1 MLLTYWPHW
10 RNTLNKKEMRTM
22 LINRKFL
29 KGRIFLLL
37 IILFVWQSGPLSA
50 QTSRLILQSE
60 RENAAKEAEMK
71 SADPSDTML
80 HFNFAPI
87 EIVGEYLLKDRQQE
101 RKYHQLYE
109 DLKRTYPLS
118 KIVSSEVKLVNA
130 ELDSIY
136 NTRAKEKKYL
146 KWYEKH
152 IFNTYIDTLK
162 SLNIRQ
168 VKIFIKLINRE
179 TGSTPFELIKK
190 YRGGLDA
197 FLWQLSANAIM
208 VNLKS
213 EYDPV
218 EDAMI
223 EDIIRKFY

>member
-1 MLLTYWPHW
+1 MQY
-10 RNTLNKKEMRTM
+10 
-22 LINRKFL
+22 NRKYQ
-29 KGRIFLLL
+29 KYTGLLL
-37 IILFVWQSGPLSA
+37 FILIFSSLTGVIKA

-60 RENAAKEAEMK
+60 REKAARDTEMK
-71 SADPSDTML
+71 AAFQSDTML
-80 HFNFAPI
+80 HFNFPPV
-87 EIVGEYLLKDRQQE
+87 EIVGEYLLKDKHQE

-109 DLKRTYPLS
+109 DIKRAYPLS
-118 KIVSSEVKLVNA
+118 KIVSSEVNLVNA

-152 IFNTYIDTLK
+152 IFHTYIDTLK

-168 VKIFIKLINRE
+168 IKLFIKLINRE

-197 FLWQLSANAIM
+197 FLWQISANALM

-223 EDIIRKFY
+223 EDILKKFY

>member
-1 MLLTYWPHW
+1 MTVCNNPIVFITLRFITLLA
-10 RNTLNKKEMRTM
+10 
-22 LINRKFL
+22 
-29 KGRIFLLL
+29 
-37 IILFVWQSGPLSA
+37 ILVLVTSGGIA

-60 RENAAKEAEMK
+60 REKAVTDTQLVRVG
-71 SADPSDTML
+71 SCDTML
-80 HFNFAPI
+80 HFSFPPI
-87 EIVGEYLLKDRQQE
+87 EIEGEYLLKDKHQE
-101 RKYHQLYE
+101 RKYHQLY
-109 DLKRTYPLS
+109 DDIKRTYPLS
-118 KIVSSEVKLVNA
+118 KIVSSEVKLVNS

-136 NTRAKEKKYL
+136 QTKSKGKQYL

-152 IFNTYIDTLK
+152 IYRTYIDTLK

-168 VKIFIKLINRE
+168 IKLFVKLIHRE
-179 TGSTPFELIKK
+179 TGSSPFELIKK

-197 FLWQLSANAIM
+197 FLWQLSANALL

-223 EDIIRKFY
+223 EDILKKFY

>member
-1 MLLTYWPHW
+1 MKTSPLHKLFLTC
-10 RNTLNKKEMRTM
+10 
-22 LINRKFL
+22 ISVV
-29 KGRIFLLL
+29 
-37 IILFVWQSGPLSA
+37 LFVAFLITLADRTFA

-60 RENAAKEAEMK
+60 REKAIKESQLK
-71 SADPSDTML
+71 ISGSSDTML
-80 HFNFAPI
+80 HLSFPPI
-87 EIVGEYLLKDRQQE
+87 EIVGEYLFKNKHQE
-101 RKYHQLYE
+101 RKYHQLYN
-109 DLKRTYPLS
+109 DIKRTYPLS

-136 NTRAKEKKYL
+136 RTKSKEKEYL

-152 IFNTYIDTLK
+152 IYRTYIDTLK

-168 VKIFIKLINRE
+168 TKLFIKLIDRE
-179 TGSTPFELIKK
+179 TGCSPYNLIKK

-197 FLWQLSANAIM
+197 FMWQLAANTLF

-213 EYDPV
+213 EYDPA

>member
-1 MLLTYWPHW
+1 M
-10 RNTLNKKEMRTM
+10 
-22 LINRKFL
+22 F
-29 KGRIFLLL
+29 F
-37 IILFVWQSGPLSA
+37 SSLSA

-71 SADPSDTML
+71 TAGPSDSML
-80 HFNFAPI
+80 HFNFPPV
-87 EIVGEYLLKDRQQE
+87 EIVGEYLLKDKHQE

-109 DLKRTYPLS
+109 DIKRTYPLS
-118 KIVSSEVKLVNA
+118 KIVSSEVRLVNS

-136 NTRAKEKKYL
+136 NTKAKGKKYL

-152 IFNTYIDTLK
+152 IYHTYIDTLK

-168 VKIFIKLINRE
+168 VKLFIKLINRE

-197 FLWQLSANAIM
+197 FLWQLSANVLM

-213 EYDPV
+213 EFDPI

-223 EDIIRKFY
+223 ADIISKFY

>member
-1 MLLTYWPHW
+1 MKTSLHRLFLTCITV
-10 RNTLNKKEMRTM
+10 TLFIAVLITLANRTY
-22 LINRKFL
+22 
-29 KGRIFLLL
+29 
-37 IILFVWQSGPLSA
+37 A

-60 RENAAKEAEMK
+60 REKALRDSQLKV
-71 SADPSDTML
+71 SGSSDTIL
-80 HFNFAPI
+80 HFSFPPI
-87 EIVGEYLLKDRQQE
+87 EIEGKYLYKNKHQE
-101 RKYHQLYE
+101 RKYHQLY
-109 DLKRTYPLS
+109 DDIKRVYPLS
-118 KIVSSEVKLVNA
+118 KIVSCEVKLVNA

-136 NTRAKEKKYL
+136 RTKTKAKQYL

-152 IFNTYIDTLK
+152 IYHTYIDTLK

-168 VKIFIKLINRE
+168 TKLFIKLINRE
-179 TGSTPFELIKK
+179 TGSSPYNLIKK
-190 YRGGLDA
+190 YRGRLDA
-197 FLWQLSANAIM
+197 FMWQLAASAAF

>member
-1 MLLTYWPHW
+1 MQD
-10 RNTLNKKEMRTM
+10 
-22 LINRKFL
+22 NRKYQ
-29 KGRIFLLL
+29 KYASILLL
-37 IILFVWQSGPLSA
+37 ILIFTSLASFIKG
-50 QTSRLILQSE
+50 QTSRLILQTE
-60 RENAAKEAEMK
+60 REKAAREAEK
-71 SADPSDTML
+71 KPTSQSDTML
-80 HFNFAPI
+80 HFNFPPV
-87 EIVGEYLLKDRQQE
+87 EIVGEYLLKDKHQE

-109 DLKRTYPLS
+109 DIKRTYPLS
-118 KIVSSEVKLVNA
+118 KIVSSEVSLVNA

-152 IFNTYIDTLK
+152 IFHTYIDTLK

-168 VKIFIKLINRE
+168 IKLFIKLINRE

-197 FLWQLSANAIM
+197 FLWQLSANALM

-213 EYDPV
+213 EYDPI

-223 EDIIRKFY
+223 EDILKKFY

>member
-1 MLLTYWPHW
+1 MKTTPIY
-10 RNTLNKKEMRTM
+10 
-22 LINRKFL
+22 RKYL
-29 KGRIFLLL
+29 KDIKLIFL
-37 IILFVWQSGPLSA
+37 IIFSVVQSGRLSA
-50 QTSRLILQSE
+50 QTSRLILQTE

-71 SADPSDTML
+71 AASPSDTML

-87 EIVGEYLLKDRQQE
+87 EIVGEYLLKDRNQE

-118 KIVSSEVKLVNA
+118 KIVSSEVKLVSS

-136 NTRAKEKKYL
+136 NTRAKEKKYM

-152 IFNTYIDTLK
+152 IFHTYIDTLK

-168 VKIFIKLINRE
+168 VKLFIKLINRE

-197 FLWQLSANAIM
+197 FFWQLSANALM

-213 EYDPV
+213 DYDPV

>member
-1 MLLTYWPHW
+1 MK
-10 RNTLNKKEMRTM
+10 TL
-22 LINRKFL
+22 LINKEYL
-29 KGRIFLLL
+29 KSRIFISLFIGSFLL
-37 IILFVWQSGPLSA
+37 FSNLSA

-71 SADPSDTML
+71 AAGPSDSML
-80 HFNFAPI
+80 HFNFPPV
-87 EIVGEYLLKDRQQE
+87 EIVGEYLLKDKHQE

-109 DLKRTYPLS
+109 DIKRTYPLS
-118 KIVSSEVKLVNA
+118 KIVSSEVKLVNS

-136 NTRAKEKKYL
+136 NTKAKGKKYL

-152 IFNTYIDTLK
+152 IYHTYIDTLK

-168 VKIFIKLINRE
+168 VKLFIKLINRE

-197 FLWQLSANAIM
+197 FLWQLSANALM

-213 EYDPV
+213 EFDPI

-223 EDIIRKFY
+223 ADIISKFY

>member
-1 MLLTYWPHW
+1 MQDH
-10 RNTLNKKEMRTM
+10 
-22 LINRKFL
+22 RKYQNFA
-29 KGRIFLLL
+29 GVLLL
-37 IILFVWQSGPLSA
+37 ILIFSSLSGVIDA

-60 RENAAKEAEMK
+60 REKAARDAEMK
-71 SADPSDTML
+71 AASQSDTML
-80 HFNFAPI
+80 HFNFPPV
-87 EIVGEYLLKDRQQE
+87 EIVGEYLLKNKHQE

-109 DLKRTYPLS
+109 DIKRTYPLS
-118 KIVSSEVKLVNA
+118 QIVSSEVKLVNA

-152 IFNTYIDTLK
+152 IFHTYIDTLK

-168 VKIFIKLINRE
+168 IKLFIKLINRE

-197 FLWQLSANAIM
+197 FLWQISANALM

-223 EDIIRKFY
+223 EDILKKFY

>member
-1 MLLTYWPHW
+1 MQDH
-10 RNTLNKKEMRTM
+10 
-22 LINRKFL
+22 RKYQNFA
-29 KGRIFLLL
+29 GVLLL
-37 IILFVWQSGPLSA
+37 ILIFSSLSGVIDA

-60 RENAAKEAEMK
+60 REKAARDAEMK
-71 SADPSDTML
+71 AASQSDTML
-80 HFNFAPI
+80 HFNFPPV
-87 EIVGEYLLKDRQQE
+87 EIVGEYLLKNKHQE

-109 DLKRTYPLS
+109 DIKRTYPLS
-118 KIVSSEVKLVNA
+118 QIVSSEVKLVNA

-152 IFNTYIDTLK
+152 IFHTYIDTLK

-168 VKIFIKLINRE
+168 IKLFIKLINRE

-197 FLWQLSANAIM
+197 FLWQLSANALM

-223 EDIIRKFY
+223 EDILKKFY

>member
-1 MLLTYWPHW
+1 MNISQNIRYIFPGGIIVPLV
-10 RNTLNKKEMRTM
+10 
-22 LINRKFL
+22 LI
-29 KGRIFLLL
+29 LLL
-37 IILFVWQSGPLSA
+37 CGNNLFA

-60 RENAAKEAEMK
+60 REKAIQDSNFRAAV
-71 SADPSDTML
+71 SSDTML
-80 HFNFAPI
+80 HFTFPPI
-87 EIVGEYLLKDRQQE
+87 EIVGEYVLKDKLKE
-101 RKYHQLYE
+101 RKYHQLY
-109 DLKRTYPLS
+109 DDIKRTYPLS
-118 KIVSSEVKLVNA
+118 KIVSSEMKLVNA

-136 NTRAKEKKYL
+136 RTKSQGKAYL

-152 IFNTYIDTLK
+152 IYRTYIDTLK

-168 VKIFIKLINRE
+168 VKLFVKLINRE
-179 TGSTPFELIKK
+179 TGSSPYDLIKK

-197 FLWQLSANAIM
+197 FLWQLSANALM

-213 EYDPV
+213 DYDPT

>member
-1 MLLTYWPHW
+1 MQGHRKY
-10 RNTLNKKEMRTM
+10 
-22 LINRKFL
+22 RKFA
-29 KGRIFLLL
+29 GLLL
-37 IILFVWQSGPLSA
+37 LLLVFTSLSGVIQA

-60 RENAAKEAEMK
+60 REKAAQDAEK
-71 SADPSDTML
+71 KATSQSDTML
-80 HFNFAPI
+80 HFNFPPV
-87 EIVGEYLLKDRQQE
+87 EIVGEYLLKNKHQE

-109 DLKRTYPLS
+109 DIKRTYPLS
-118 KIVSSEVKLVNA
+118 QIVSSEVKLVNA

-136 NTRAKEKKYL
+136 NTKAKEKKCL

-152 IFNTYIDTLK
+152 IFHTYIDTLK

-168 VKIFIKLINRE
+168 IKLFIKLINRE

-197 FLWQLSANAIM
+197 FLWQLSANALM

-223 EDIIRKFY
+223 EDILKKFY

>member
-1 MLLTYWPHW
+1 MRLLKLYVQSST
-10 RNTLNKKEMRTM
+10 
-22 LINRKFL
+22 
-29 KGRIFLLL
+29 GRIFILSFVAL
-37 IILFVWQSGPLSA
+37 ISLTSRTIA

-60 RENAAKEAEMK
+60 REKAIKTAQSNTDNSADTMIHFSFPPVEIEAE
-71 SADPSDTML
+71 
-80 HFNFAPI
+80 
-87 EIVGEYLLKDRQQE
+87 YLFKNKRQEQ
-101 RKYHQLYE
+101 KYHRLYE
-109 DLKRTYPLS
+109 DVKRTYPLS

-136 NTRAKEKKYL
+136 RTKSKEKEYL

-152 IFNTYIDTLK
+152 IYHTYIDTLK

-168 VKIFIKLINRE
+168 IKLFVKLVNRE
-179 TGSTPFELIKK
+179 TGSSPYNLIKK

-197 FLWQLSANAIM
+197 FLWQLSANALL

-213 EYDPV
+213 EYDPL

-223 EDIIRKFY
+223 EDIIKKFY

>member
-1 MLLTYWPHW
+1 
-10 RNTLNKKEMRTM
+10 MR
-22 LINRKFL
+22 LALQNVL
-29 KGRIFLLL
+29 SSSSRIF
-37 IILFVWQSGPLSA
+37 ILSFIVLVSLTNSILA

-60 RENAAKEAEMK
+60 REKAIKASQSKTDSASDTLIHFSFPPVEIEAE
-71 SADPSDTML
+71 
-80 HFNFAPI
+80 
-87 EIVGEYLLKDRQQE
+87 YLFKNKREE

-109 DLKRTYPLS
+109 DIKRTYPLS
-118 KIVSSEVKLVNA
+118 QIVSSEVKLVNA
-130 ELDSIY
+130 EIDSIY
-136 NTRAKEKKYL
+136 RTKSKEKEYL

-152 IFNTYIDTLK
+152 IYHTYIDTLK

-168 VKIFIKLINRE
+168 IKLFVKLINRE
-179 TGSTPFELIKK
+179 TGSSPYNLIKK

-197 FLWQLSANAIM
+197 FLWQLSANALF

>member
-1 MLLTYWPHW
+1 MLLNSKY
-10 RNTLNKKEMRTM
+10 
-22 LINRKFL
+22 L
-29 KGRIFLLL
+29 KSRIFLLL
-37 IILFVWQSGPLSA
+37 FIGSFLLFSSLSA

-60 RENAAKEAEMK
+60 RENAAKEAELK
-71 SADPSDTML
+71 AAGPSDSML
-80 HFNFAPI
+80 HFNFPPV
-87 EIVGEYLLKDRQQE
+87 EIVGEYLLKDKRQE

-109 DLKRTYPLS
+109 DIKRTYPLS
-118 KIVSSEVKLVNA
+118 KIVSSEVKLVNS

-136 NTRAKEKKYL
+136 NTKAKGKKYL

-152 IFNTYIDTLK
+152 IYHTYIDTLK

-168 VKIFIKLINRE
+168 VKLFVKLINRE

-197 FLWQLSANAIM
+197 FLWQLSANALM

-213 EYDPV
+213 EYDPI

-223 EDIIRKFY
+223 ADIISKFY

>member
-1 MLLTYWPHW
+1 MTLLTV
-10 RNTLNKKEMRTM
+10 
-22 LINRKFL
+22 
-29 KGRIFLLL
+29 IFVSLTHLSL
-37 IILFVWQSGPLSA
+37 AQASRIIL
-50 QTSRLILQSE
+50 QTE
-60 RENAAKEAEMK
+60 REKAAMEFGAKANEQPD
-71 SADPSDTML
+71 SML
-80 HFNFAPI
+80 HFDFPPV
-87 EIVGEYLLKDRQQE
+87 EIVGEYLFRDKQQE

-109 DLKRTYPLS
+109 DVKKTYPLS
-118 KIVSSEVKLVNA
+118 KIVSSEVKLVRS

-136 NTRAKEKKYL
+136 NTKSKERKYM

-152 IFNTYIDTLK
+152 IYHTYIDTLK
-162 SLNIRQ
+162 TLNIRQ
-168 VKIFIKLINRE
+168 IKLFVKLIHRE
-179 TGSTPFELIKK
+179 TGSSPFELIKK

-197 FLWQLSANAIM
+197 FLWQLSANALM

>member
-1 MLLTYWPHW
+1 MA
-10 RNTLNKKEMRTM
+10 
-22 LINRKFL
+22 
-29 KGRIFLLL
+29 
-37 IILFVWQSGPLSA
+37 LFISVMAIMPLASFSQA
-50 QTSRLILQSE
+50 SRLILQLE
-60 RENAAKEAEMK
+60 REKAEAEAGTK
-71 SADPSDTML
+71 NKVSSDTML
-80 HFNFAPI
+80 HFVFPPI
-87 EIVGEYLLKDRQQE
+87 EIQGEYIFKDKGKD
-101 RKYHQLYE
+101 RKYHQLY
-109 DLKRTYPLS
+109 DDIKRTYPLS
-118 KIVSSEVKLVNA
+118 RIVSSEVKLVNA

-136 NTRAKEKKYL
+136 NTKSKGKAYL

-152 IFNTYIDTLK
+152 IYHTYIDTLK

-168 VKIFIKLINRE
+168 VKLFIKLINRE

-197 FLWQLSANAIM
+197 FFWQLSANALM

>member
-1 MLLTYWPHW
+1 
-10 RNTLNKKEMRTM
+10 M
-22 LINRKFL
+22 LIYWEYLKNRRL
-29 KGRIFLLL
+29 LLL
-37 IILFVWQSGPLSA
+37 IILSILLSNLLSA

-60 RENAAKEAEMK
+60 REKIAKEAEMN
-71 SADPSDTML
+71 AVQPSDTML
-80 HFNFAPI
+80 HFNFPPV
-87 EIVGEYLLKDRQQE
+87 EIVGEYLLKDKHQE

-109 DLKRTYPLS
+109 DIKRVYPLS

-152 IFNTYIDTLK
+152 IFHTYIDTLK
-162 SLNIRQ
+162 FLNVRQ
-168 VKIFIKLINRE
+168 VKLFIKLINRE

-197 FLWQLSANAIM
+197 FLWQLSANTLM

-213 EYDPV
+213 EYDPL

-223 EDIIRKFY
+223 EDIIDKFY

>member
-1 MLLTYWPHW
+1 MQ
-10 RNTLNKKEMRTM
+10 NQ
-22 LINRKFL
+22 RKYQNYA
-29 KGRIFLLL
+29 G
-37 IILFVWQSGPLSA
+37 ILFLILIFTSLSGVINA

-60 RENAAKEAEMK
+60 REKAARESEMK
-71 SADPSDTML
+71 AAFQSDTML
-80 HFNFAPI
+80 HFNFPPV
-87 EIVGEYLLKDRQQE
+87 EIIGEYLLKDKHQE

-109 DLKRTYPLS
+109 DIKRAYPLS
-118 KIVSSEVKLVNA
+118 KIVSSEINLVNA

-152 IFNTYIDTLK
+152 IFHTYIDTLK

-168 VKIFIKLINRE
+168 IKLFIKLINRE

-197 FLWQLSANAIM
+197 FLWQISANALM

-218 EDAMI
+218 EDSMI
-223 EDIIRKFY
+223 EDILKKFY

>member
-1 MLLTYWPHW
+1 MKLYY
-10 RNTLNKKEMRTM
+10 
-22 LINRKFL
+22 RKSVKL
-29 KGRIFLLL
+29 AGLLLL
-37 IILFVWQSGPLSA
+37 ILLLSFMSGILKA

-60 RENAAKEAEMK
+60 REKAIQEAEMK
-71 SADPSDTML
+71 AASQSDTML
-80 HFNFAPI
+80 HFNFPPV
-87 EIVGEYLLKDRQQE
+87 EIVGEYLLKDKHQE

-109 DLKRTYPLS
+109 DIKRTYPLS

-152 IFNTYIDTLK
+152 IFHTYIDTLK

-168 VKIFIKLINRE
+168 IKLFIKLINRE

-197 FLWQLSANAIM
+197 FLWQLSANALM

-213 EYDPV
+213 EYDPI

-223 EDIIRKFY
+223 EDILKKFY

>member
-1 MLLTYWPHW
+1 MQDQ
-10 RNTLNKKEMRTM
+10 
-22 LINRKFL
+22 RKYQ
-29 KGRIFLLL
+29 KYAG
-37 IILFVWQSGPLSA
+37 ILFLILIFTSLSDVINA

-60 RENAAKEAEMK
+60 REKAAREAEMK
-71 SADPSDTML
+71 ATSQSDTML
-80 HFNFAPI
+80 HFNFPPV
-87 EIVGEYLLKDRQQE
+87 EIVGEYLLKDKHQE

-109 DLKRTYPLS
+109 DIKRAYPLS
-118 KIVSSEVKLVNA
+118 KIVSSEVNLVNA

-152 IFNTYIDTLK
+152 IFHTYIDTLK

-168 VKIFIKLINRE
+168 IKLFIKLINRE

-197 FLWQLSANAIM
+197 FLWQISANALM

-223 EDIIRKFY
+223 EDILKKFY

>member
-1 MLLTYWPHW
+1 MYNQLKYRKGPDLL
-10 RNTLNKKEMRTM
+10 L
-22 LINRKFL
+22 LFLLFVSFSGVL
-29 KGRIFLLL
+29 KG
-37 IILFVWQSGPLSA
+37 

-60 RENAAKEAEMK
+60 REKAALEAEMK
-71 SADPSDTML
+71 AASPSDTML
-80 HFNFAPI
+80 HFNFPPV
-87 EIVGEYLLKDRQQE
+87 EIVGEYLLKDKQQE

-109 DLKRTYPLS
+109 DIKRTYPLS
-118 KIVSSEVKLVNA
+118 KIVSSEVRLVNA

-152 IFNTYIDTLK
+152 IFHTYIDTLK

-168 VKIFIKLINRE
+168 IKLFIKLINRE

-197 FLWQLSANAIM
+197 FLWQLSANALM

-213 EYDPV
+213 EYDPM

-223 EDIIRKFY
+223 EDILKKFY